1 VLKRSHNCG
10 ELRNENAGQEIVLN
24 GWISKRRDH
33 GGLIFIDLRDRYG
46 KTQIVFNEELHED
59 AYKQIFRLGLEDVI
73 GVKGV
78 VVARPTE
85 AINSEMPTG
94 EIDVEVSGIHVFNE
108 AEPMPFNVNDRN
120 SASEDHRLK
129 FRYLELRTK
138 ELQANLKLR
147 HESAQITRQFLHD
160 EDFIEVETPVLMKST
175 PEGARD
181 FLVPS
186 RLHEG
191 KFYALPQ
198 SPQTYKQLLMVSGFD
213 KHDEDFIEVETPV
226 LMKSTP
232 EGARDF
238 LVPSRLH
245 EGKFYA
251 LPQSPQTYKQLLMVS
266 GFDKYF
272 QIVKCFR
279 DEDFRADRQPEFT
292 QIDIEMSF
300 IDQEDIID
308 LGTRLTRKLWS
319 ETINAELPEQFPVL
333 NYYDALEMYGNDKP
347 DTRFGMELQEF
358 SEFVQQSEF
367 NAFKSVLDNGG
378 RVKAI
383 VAPACAKYSR
393 KIIDELTNFVK
404 QYHNAK
410 GLAWMKAGDNVLEGG
425 ISKFFP
431 ETIQKDI
438 IENCK
443 VNEGDIVFIIGDD
456 AKIVF
461 SALSALRLEIAK
473 RENLIDPNVWA
484 PLWVVDFPLVE
495 WNEDEKRWD
504 ALHHPFTSPN
514 FKDMDKMDSNP
525 GEVRSLAYD
534 IVMNGYEIG
543 GGSIRIHS
551 AELQAKIFTI
561 LGIGDD
567 EAQEKFGFLMN
578 AFKYGAPPHGGMA
591 FGFDRIVML
600 LANCTQIRDVI
611 AFPKTTSA
619 ISLMDESPANVDE
632 KQLQDLHLE
641 IIRAK
646 S

>member
-1 VLKRSHNCG
+1 MLKRSHNCG

-147 HESAQITRQFLHD
+147 HESAQITRQFL
-160 EDFIEVETPVLMKST
+160 
-175 PEGARD
+175 
-181 FLVPS
+181 
-186 RLHEG
+186 
-191 KFYALPQ
+191 
-198 SPQTYKQLLMVSGFD
+198 
-213 KHDEDFIEVETPV
+213 HDEDFIEVETPV

-431 ETIQKDI
+431 ETTQKDI

-456 AKIVF
+456 AKVVF